1 MSQRS
6 FWISSLVASG
16 RMKRVLPTVS
26 ISTALVILTLP
37 TFQCIRRFL
46 IVSHCSG
53 KDAGFHVPV
62 QWII

>member
-1 MSQRS
+1 
-6 FWISSLVASG
+6 
-16 RMKRVLPTVS
+16 MKRVLPTVS

-37 TFQCIRRFL
+37 TFQCIRRFPHR
-46 IVSHCSG
+46 SHCSG